1 MGKDD
6 QAWDESSA
14 IEDRTKRDRDT
25 DESQP
30 EKDDA
35 NEKETRPNKARKV
48 VQEDNGKHEEDDP
61 VAQARKALE
70 MFRKEMEGD
79 PDYDDDMQ
87 EKSNGSAA
95 QPAVAPPNKINGS
108 NGNHGKSD
116 PGSRRWQKAARKPMI
131 SQEDDPCL
139 L

>member
-1 MGKDD
+1 MGEDD
-6 QAWDESSA
+6 QAWDESA
-14 IEDRTKRDRDT
+14 IEDRTKRDRDIE
-25 DESQP
+25 ESQP

-35 NEKETRPNKARKV
+35 NDKETRPNKARKV
-48 VQEDNGKHEEDDP
+48 VQEDNGKREEDDP
-61 VAQARKALE
+61 VAQARKAME

-79 PDYDDDMQ
+79 PDYDDAKQ

-95 QPAVAPPNKINGS
+95 QPAAPNKTNGS
-108 NGNHGKSD
+108 NGNHGKPD

>member
-6 QAWDESSA
+6 QVLDESA
-14 IEDRTKRDRDT
+14 MEDRTKRDRDIP
-25 DESQP
+25 DSQP

-35 NEKETRPNKARKV
+35 NHKGTRPNKARKV
-48 VQEDNGKHEEDDP
+48 MQDDNDKHEEDDP

-79 PDYDDDMQ
+79 LDYDDANE

-95 QPAVAPPNKINGS
+95 QPAAAPNKTNGS
-108 NGNHGKSD
+108 NGNHGKLD

>member
-1 MGKDD
+1 M
-6 QAWDESSA
+6 
-14 IEDRTKRDRDT
+14 EDRTKRDRDIP
-25 DESQP
+25 ESQP

-35 NEKETRPNKARKV
+35 NDKETRPNKARKV
-48 VQEDNGKHEEDDP
+48 VQEDNVKHKEDDP

-79 PDYDDDMQ
+79 PDYDDAKQ
-87 EKSNGSAA
+87 EQSNGSAV
-95 QPAVAPPNKINGS
+95 QPAVAPNKSNGS
-108 NGNHGKSD
+108 NGNHGKAD

-131 SQEDDPCL
+131 SQGDDPCL